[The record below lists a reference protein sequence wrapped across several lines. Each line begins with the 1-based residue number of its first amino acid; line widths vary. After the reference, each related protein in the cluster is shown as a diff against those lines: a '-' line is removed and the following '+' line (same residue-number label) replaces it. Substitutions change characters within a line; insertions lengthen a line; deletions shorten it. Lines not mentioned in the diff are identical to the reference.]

1 MWRKSYRMYA
11 QHMHKFRPCPQK
23 RMEVRIKIKMR
34 KMHTCFGGIRRTV
47 TFGLLFLMLQCTSY
61 MEPESQSEWKGKSVS
76 KLPVLRSKRPWPF
89 AYTFTS
95 KEAVAVF
102 GQQHQ
107 LQWWGWRGGELG
119 RLEDVG
125 RFQEN
130 SQFQV
135 ELMKIPW
142 GVGSRQLE
150 VFHVQ
155 ESQKLRQWFQEVRR
169 DGVIVIKQVYKSKKR
184 QSRFPNTMTMT
195 VKSVEA
201 AICSMFRAL
210 AGRIAV
216 TCIDK
221 VNGRTPPVEI

>member
-47 TFGLLFLMLQCTSY
+47 TFGRPFLMLQCTSY

-107 LQWWGWRGGELG
+107 LQWWGWCGGELG

-142 GVGSRQLE
+142 GVGSRQLKFSMSRSLRSCGNGSRRSDGMGLLLSSRYINQKSGNRGFQTQWPWLWR
-150 VFHVQ
+150 VWKQLFVQ
-155 ESQKLRQWFQEVRR
+155 
-169 DGVIVIKQVYKSKKR
+169 
-184 QSRFPNTMTMT
+184 
-195 VKSVEA
+195 
-201 AICSMFRAL
+201 CSGL
-210 AGRIAV
+210 
-216 TCIDK
+216 
-221 VNGRTPPVEI
+221 